1 MSKEEKRVIP
11 KKNYYIL
18 ALLLIGTLLLLYF
31 CVNWY
36 QAYEESKMKE
46 PVIASS
52 ISEVKEEEL
61 SNYLMDNPNI
71 VIYFTS
77 SKDTTIK
84 EFEEEFVDYISEEE
98 LRDQIVYVDT
108 SKIEDEK
115 FYDEFTDKYFHS
127 ELKNKDVKLDYLP
140 NIIIVREGKVKDILH
155 TYDSKMTMEDVTR
168 FLKENEVVES

>member
-18 ALLLIGTLLLLYF
+18 ALLLVGTLLLLYF

-36 QAYEESKMKE
+36 KTYEESKMKE
-46 PVIASS
+46 PVIASV

-77 SKDTTIK
+77 SKDLKMK
-84 EFEEEFVDYISEEE
+84 EFEEDFVDYISEKE
-98 LRDQIVYVDT
+98 LRNQIVYVDT
-108 SKIEDEK
+108 SKIENKK
-115 FYDEFTDKYFHS
+115 FYDEFTDQYFHS
-127 ELKNKDVKLDYLP
+127 ELKNKGVKLDYLP
-140 NIIIVREGKVKDILH
+140 NVVIVRDGKIKDVLI
-155 TYDSKMTMEDVTR
+155 TYDSAMTLEDVVR
-168 FLKENEVVES
+168 FLEKNEVVEA

>member
-18 ALLLIGTLLLLYF
+18 AVLLIGTLLLLYF

-84 EFEEEFVDYISEEE
+84 EFEEELS
-98 LRDQIVYVDT
+98 
-108 SKIEDEK
+108 
-115 FYDEFTDKYFHS
+115 
-127 ELKNKDVKLDYLP
+127 
-140 NIIIVREGKVKDILH
+140 II
-155 TYDSKMTMEDVTR
+155 
-168 FLKENEVVES
+168 FLKKNFVIKLFM